1 MAKSQT
7 RRSVSLPR
15 STYDRIRTAA
25 HAQGISLSELVERAL
40 RSHGLTLPEV
50 AHQSAE
56 AVESMRRARGWV

>member
-1 MAKSQT
+1 MALKQT
-7 RRSVSLPR
+7 RRSISFNR

-25 HAQGISLSELVERAL
+25 HAQGITLTELVERAL

-56 AVESMRRARGWV
+56 TVETMKRARGWV